1 VLVIAVVFLVAGFA
15 KLGFITQFLSKPV
28 MDGFVLGIAV
38 IFDSSNQE
46 ELDYTSTLGVS
57 GLVKELTA
65 SGIDVYFVGVR
76 APVLAEDRTGLL
88 APIAEGHLFPT
99 MEAAVRHVEA
109 AL

>member
-1 VLVIAVVFLVAGFA
+1 
-15 KLGFITQFLSKPV
+15 
-28 MDGFVLGIAV
+28 V

-88 APIAEGHLFPT
+88 APIADGRLFPT
-99 MEAAVRHVEA
+99 MEAAVRHVETA
-109 AL
+109 M